1 MYYVVSVM
9 GFCGSKMGWS
19 ECMLGSLCI
28 HGGERGVMRAYIA
41 HLTLDSCSPYMITY
55 MQMHSCSMGEH
66 FMCLILTGRG
76 DKSSVKTI
84 KYQSNWVKLGS
95 DK

>member
-9 GFCGSKMGWS
+9 GVYGSEMAWS
-19 ECMLGSLCI
+19 ECIMGSICI
-28 HGGERGVMRAYIA
+28 HGGERGLGGDVA

-55 MQMHSCSMGEH
+55 MQMHSCSVVEH

-76 DKSSVKTI
+76 GQSGVKSM
-84 KYQSNWVKLGS
+84 KYWYNWL
-95 DK
+95 